1 MQDAR
6 QWLADGA
13 ADGAVVIT
21 DEQRAGK
28 GRLGR
33 GWLTPPGT
41 AIAMTVIL
49 RDGPPETSMLGGL
62 AVAEGLGGY
71 APDAVSLKW
80 PNDVLIAG
88 KKVCGVLAEAV
99 REGDQLQATILGMGV
114 NIAVDFTG
122 SELESSATSLRDH
135 ATQAIDRAALIAS
148 ILGRI
153 DHWRAQIRE
162 HQSAQFGG
170 LTPSPVMLAWK
181 KRLDTLGKVIT
192 IYNEGRALSGLAE
205 DVDGDGAL
213 LLRTDDGTLH
223 RLLAGDVSLSPPQ

>member
-1 MQDAR
+1 LPHTPPLTNEALQAALGSRPFRFFASTESTMQDAR

-170 LTPSPVMLAWK
+170 LTPSPVMLAWNAA
-181 KRLDTLGKVIT
+181 RLQRRVRKPQRLG
-192 IYNEGRALSGLAE
+192 
-205 DVDGDGAL
+205 
-213 LLRTDDGTLH
+213 
-223 RLLAGDVSLSPPQ
+223 